1 MADLMSQGQIVFAR
15 ADAEKALGVSAGA
28 FYNVVGRQIRL
39 DRLITPRQG
48 FYVIVP
54 EQFKRWGA
62 PPPSWYI
69 HQLMTLEQ
77 SSYYV
82 GLLKAAELHGASHQ
96 AVMEFQVITNKR
108 PRNIKAGRSIIAFY
122 YRKDMDAIR
131 DGIEDASNRFWID
144 ASFVN

>member
-82 GLLKAAELHGASHQ
+82 GLFPVSDHETDRL
-96 AVMEFQVITNKR
+96 NC
-108 PRNIKAGRSIIAFY
+108 
-122 YRKDMDAIR
+122 
-131 DGIEDASNRFWID
+131 
-144 ASFVN
+144 